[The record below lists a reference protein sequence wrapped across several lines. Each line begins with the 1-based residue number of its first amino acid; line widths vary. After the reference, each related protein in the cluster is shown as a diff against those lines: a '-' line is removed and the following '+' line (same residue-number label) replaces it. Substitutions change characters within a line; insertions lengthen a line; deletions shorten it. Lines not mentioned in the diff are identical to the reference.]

1 MPRLFITQLPEDFPQ
16 VKSTTERK
24 NLFLRGVLPLV
35 LRVNERLSRDR
46 SRLLQIE
53 QHLKTRQQLSEGD
66 AAWLAN
72 LEELY
77 SVEPGDLRSLLL
89 RVDQVPLSLAL
100 AQAAIESGWG
110 TSRFATLGNALF
122 GQWTENPN
130 VRGLLPA
137 DRSENQFHRVR
148 AFSKLIRSVWKY
160 AHNLNTHPAYGEF
173 RQRRGETRQAGKP
186 LSGSVLALTLT
197 RYSERGPAYTEELR
211 TIIRVN
217 RLNEFDRTKLVSTK
231 RSGDA
236 PTS

>member
-1 MPRLFITQLPEDFPQ
+1 MPRLFITQLPGDLPQ

-24 NLFLRGVLPLV
+24 NLFLRGVLPLT

-53 QHLKTRQQLSEGD
+53 QQLKTRRQLSEDD

-77 SVEPGDLRSLLL
+77 SVKLGDMRSLIV
-89 RVDQVPLSLAL
+89 RVDQVPVSLAL

-137 DRSENQFHRVR
+137 DRGENQFHRVR

-160 AHNLNTHPAYGEF
+160 AQNLNTHPAYGEF
-173 RQRRGETRQAGKP
+173 RQRRSAIRQAGKP
-186 LSGSVLALTLT
+186 LSGNVLALTLT
-197 RYSERGPAYTEELR
+197 QYSERGPVYTEELR

-217 RLNEFDRTKLVSTK
+217 RLNEFDDTKLIGTK
-231 RSGDA
+231 SAGAA